1 MTIVK
6 GFVAG
11 FIATVALSALML
23 LKSAMGLMP
32 DLNVIAMLAKM
43 TGGGLAMGW
52 LAHFVIGTI
61 AWGGL
66 FAYFNDAI
74 PGNTQWLKGVV
85 FGTFA
90 WLAMMIFVMPVAG
103 AGFFA
108 LNLGVTAMIATLV
121 LHWAFGA
128 VLGLVYEAEMPH
140 HLDGGKHA

>member
-32 DLNVIAMLAKM
+32 DLNVIDMLAKM
-43 TGGGLAMGW
+43 TGAGIAAGW
-52 LAHFVIGTI
+52 LLHFAIGSL

-66 FAYFNDAI
+66 FAYFNESI
-74 PGNTQWLKGVV
+74 PGDTQWIKGMV
-85 FGTFA
+85 FGTAA
-90 WLAMMIFVMPVAG
+90 WAAMMIFVMPAAG

-108 LNLGVTAMIATLV
+108 INLGFMAMLATLV

-128 VLGLVYEAEMPH
+128 VLGLVYEAEMPTH
-140 HLDGGKHA
+140 HGGKHA